1 MVMHNKKLTMAKNTP
16 PSLVISMAM
25 AMACSPVQ
33 YGAHRSKQKV

>member
-1 MVMHNKKLTMAKNTP
+1 MRNKKSTVAKNIP

-33 YGAHRSKQKV
+33 YGAHHSKQKV